1 MVSCDVL
8 RLGTIGGTECTEG
21 TFVSAA
27 TALPVLGLV
36 LVEPTVKTSSN
47 LSESVMRTKSFNFGL
62 ITVIALGVVYAGASY
77 YIGVRAEQHIREL
90 VSQAQAKSDKQLVF
104 EQVSTETGLFASSGQ
119 WVMQMPQVTLNDDK
133 PVELRVQYNIDHALH
148 WSHLAKFDWSVTPQA
163 ALAKTVDDIYP
174 TTPSLTGQGK
184 VDWTASGGSSIGFP
198 GLDQANIDGQIV
210 SMDDLVGQLS
220 VTNHAFDFKVNLPS
234 LQVQNTTTDQ
244 TLIINNLGYEARS
257 PDTRTASLNGPR
269 TGSRTG
275 SVAAAFVVDRL
286 QLESKHQ
293 MPLEVKDY
301 RWQFDIHQRGD
312 VIEIDTQQTA
322 GSMLAMGSRIDNLE
336 IGLGMQGLHRSDL
349 VQLGKLLDEIDG
361 DIAELDELS
370 RAQLDEL
377 QNIILGMLARG
388 VTLQI
393 PAIKGELTFMG
404 NKSPE
409 MVGLEGFSLSAQ
421 ILDTATGAGQISTE
435 LQSLAVPAML
445 QAFVPEIE
453 GLKLDLT
460 FRVVDGHSDIEIK
473 HALARY
479 QQQDRVV
486 KDVKFDLSLS
496 GLTPDQLGLVGEI
509 LGQANWDWRGL
520 SQAQQTQLQAQL
532 QAVFE
537 DAAQHGL
544 RLSVPVAQA
553 TLDVTAKGMDV
564 FKLEGLDV
572 QVKLDDVATGA
583 GQASVALKQLSAQG
597 SEMGDIPQVKQ
608 FMLTAD
614 NRVVDGKID
623 YDMRASVQSFE
634 DAALR
639 LGNSSMSMTLSGLR
653 AADMQR
659 LSDLTQAMGQGLSAA
674 QKTEL
679 AQIAR
684 RAIDEGFELAVPKLD
699 VMVDGAFD
707 HARVQGSASINLDG
721 LGQAP
726 LATFDVARLAQLQAK
741 LSVAGQSPA
750 IDGVVAQGQAMGLL
764 TNQGKDMVGQVVFKN
779 GQLLVNGKALP
790 AREYILVANAMV
802 RSALANA
809 AANESG
815 ANAQN
820 KPRRGSDR

>member
-1 MVSCDVL
+1 
-8 RLGTIGGTECTEG
+8 
-21 TFVSAA
+21 
-27 TALPVLGLV
+27 
-36 LVEPTVKTSSN
+36 
-47 LSESVMRTKSFNFGL
+47 MRTKSFNFGL
-62 ITVIALGVVYAGASY
+62 ITVIALGAVYVGASY

-90 VSQAQAKSDKQLVF
+90 VSQAQAQSDKQLVF
-104 EQVSTETGLFASSGQ
+104 EQVSTETGLFASSGH

-184 VDWTASGGSSIGFP
+184 VDWTGSGGSSIGFP
-198 GLDQANIDGQIV
+198 GLDQANIDGHVV
-210 SMDDLVGQLS
+210 SIDDLVGQLS
-220 VTNHAFDFKVNLPS
+220 VTDHAFDFKLNLPS
-234 LQVQNTTTDQ
+234 VQVQDASKDQ
-244 TLIINNLGYEARS
+244 SLIIKNLGYEASS
-257 PDTRTASLNGPR
+257 PDTRTGSLNGPR

-275 SVAAAFVVDRL
+275 SVTAAFVVDRL
-286 QLESKHQ
+286 QLESRDQ
-293 MPLEVKDY
+293 MPFEVKDY
-301 RWQFDIHQRGD
+301 RWQFDLHQHGD
-312 VIEIDTQQTA
+312 VVEIDTQQTA
-322 GSMLAMGSRIDNLE
+322 RSVLSMGSRIDNLE

-361 DIAELDELS
+361 DITELDELS
-370 RAQLDEL
+370 RAEFDQAQIDQAQIDEL

-404 NKSPE
+404 NASPE

-435 LQSLAVPAML
+435 LESLAVPAML

-453 GLKLDLT
+453 GLKLDLSN
-460 FRVVDGHSDIEIK
+460 RVVDGRSDIEIK

-486 KDVKFDLSLS
+486 KNVKFDLSLS

-509 LGQANWDWRGL
+509 LGQANWDWRRL
-520 SQAQQTQLQAQL
+520 SQVQQTQLQAVL
-532 QAVFE
+532 E

-553 TLDVTAKGMDV
+553 TLDVTAKGIDV

-583 GQASVALKQLSAQG
+583 GQASVALRQLSAQG
-597 SEMGDIPQVKQ
+597 PEMRDIPQVKQ

-614 NRVVDGKID
+614 NRVVDGKVD
-623 YDMRASVQSFE
+623 YDMHASVESFE

-639 LGNSSMSMTLSGLR
+639 LGNSSMSMTLSGLW

-659 LSDLTQAMGQGLSAA
+659 LSHLTQAMGQGLSTA
-674 QKTEL
+674 QEAEL

-684 RAIDEGFELAVPKLD
+684 RAIDEGFAWAVPKLD
-699 VMVDGAFD
+699 LMIDDAFD
-707 HARVQGSASINLDG
+707 HARVQGSASIHLDG

-726 LATFDVARLAQLQAK
+726 LAAFDVARLAQLQAK

-750 IDGVVAQGQAMGLL
+750 INGVLAQGQAMGLL
-764 TNQGKDMVGQVVFKN
+764 TNQGEDLVGQVVFEN

-790 AREYILVANAMV
+790 AREYVLVANAMV
-802 RSALANA
+802 QGALASA
-809 AANESG
+809 ATPKSELAPR
-815 ANAQN
+815 N
-820 KPRRGSDR
+820 KPRRGPD

>member
-1 MVSCDVL
+1 
-8 RLGTIGGTECTEG
+8 
-21 TFVSAA
+21 
-27 TALPVLGLV
+27 
-36 LVEPTVKTSSN
+36 
-47 LSESVMRTKSFNFGL
+47 MRTKSFNFGL
-62 ITVIALGVVYAGASY
+62 ITVIALGAVYAGASY
-77 YIGVRAEQHIREL
+77 YIGVRAEQHIREMVL
-90 VSQAQAKSDKQLVF
+90 QAQAQSDKQLVF

-174 TTPSLTGQGK
+174 TTPSLSGQGK
-184 VDWTASGGSSIGFP
+184 VDWTGSGGSSIGFP

-210 SMDDLVGQLS
+210 SMDDLVGQIS
-220 VTNHAFDFKVNLPS
+220 VTDHAFDFKLNLPS
-234 LQVQNTTTDQ
+234 VHVQDASKDQ
-244 TLIINNLGYEARS
+244 TLVIKNLSYEASS
-257 PDTRTASLNGPR
+257 PDTRTASLNGSR

-275 SVAAAFVVDRL
+275 SVTAAFVVDRL

-312 VIEIDTQQTA
+312 VVEIDTQQTA
-322 GSMLAMGSRIDNLE
+322 GSVLAMGGRIDNLE
-336 IGLGMQGLHRSDL
+336 ISLGMQGLHRSDL

-361 DIAELDELS
+361 DITELDELS
-370 RAQLDEL
+370 RAQLDEAQL
-377 QNIILGMLARG
+377 DQAQNLVLGMLARG

-421 ILDTATGAGQISTE
+421 ILDTATGEGQISTE
-435 LQSLAVPAML
+435 LESLAVPAML

-460 FRVVDGHSDIEIK
+460 NRVVDGRSDIEIK

-479 QQQDRVV
+479 QQQGRVV
-486 KDVKFDLSLS
+486 KDVKLDLSLS

-509 LGQANWDWRGL
+509 LGQANWDWRRL
-520 SQAQQTQLQAQL
+520 NLAQQAQL

-544 RLSVPVAQA
+544 RLSVPMAQA

-564 FKLEGLDV
+564 FKLEGLDA

-639 LGNSSMSMTLSGLR
+639 LSNSSMSMTLSGLR

-659 LSDLTQAMGQGLSAA
+659 LSDLTQAMGQGLSAS

-684 RAIDEGFELAVPKLD
+684 RAIDEGFEWAVPKLD
-699 VMVDGAFD
+699 VMVEGAFD
-707 HARVQGSASINLDG
+707 HARVQGSASIHLDG

-726 LATFDVARLAQLQAK
+726 LATFDVARLAQLEAK

-764 TNQGKDMVGQVVFKN
+764 TNQGKDTVGQVVLKN

-802 RSALANA
+802 RSALASS
-809 AANESG
+809 AANQSG
-815 ANAQN
+815 NNAQN
-820 KPRRGSDR
+820 KPRRGSGR